1 MRGSGFIGAVAAIAL
16 AMPAAH
22 AAGYGFTVDV
32 SLSAKAA
39 RTLKARGEGIVVS
52 AMYSGE
58 PVPSKA
64 SKADE
69 MGMIDLGAEDVTIAG
84 ANGRAVITGSKVIAA
99 HVGWVKAV
107 GVLINVY
114 TARKTTQDNLIDCG
128 IFEDTVA
135 KAQASQPIP
144 IACKMIG
151 EK

>member
-1 MRGSGFIGAVAAIAL
+1 MQGFSFVGAVAVLAL
-16 AMPAAH
+16 AIPAAQG
-22 AAGYGFTVDV
+22 AGFGFTVDV
-32 SLSAKAA
+32 SLSPKAA
-39 RTLKARGEGIVVS
+39 ATLKARGEGIVVS

-58 PVPSKA
+58 PIPSKM

-69 MGMIDLGAEDVTIAG
+69 MGMIDLGNEDVTIAG
-84 ANGRAVITGSKVIAA
+84 ANGRAVITGSKVATA

-128 IFEDTVA
+128 IFEDTVT
-135 KAQASQPIP
+135 KAQATQPIV
-144 IACKMIG
+144 IACKIIG